1 MKKARAYSIGM
12 YILLE
17 TNRLFLRRFTE
28 KDADS
33 VFNLDNDP
41 EVMRY
46 INGGT
51 PTPRDAFENNI
62 FPVFLHYDKRF
73 PGFGFWAAVE
83 KVTGEFLG
91 WFSLR
96 PAENRSR
103 DAVLGYRLCKAA
115 WGKGFATEGA
125 RALIDKGFADL
136 GVQRVSATTYQDNL
150 ASIRV
155 MEKLGMKLVRR
166 FRMTPED
173 LMKSDTHHVSSL
185 DLWDGDD
192 VEYAIE
198 RTDYGR

>member
-1 MKKARAYSIGM
+1 MKKAY
-12 YILLE
+12 
-17 TNRLFLRRFTE
+17 NF
-28 KDADS
+28 
-33 VFNLDNDP
+33 FNLDNDP

-51 PTPRDAFENNI
+51 ATPRDAFENLV
-62 FPVFLHYDKRF
+62 FPGFLHYDERF

-83 KVTGEFLG
+83 KSTGEFLG

-96 PAENRSR
+96 PAENHSR

-136 GVQRVSATTYQDNL
+136 GVQRVVATTYQDNL

-173 LMKSDTHHVSSL
+173 LMKSDTYYVNNL

-198 RTDYGR
+198 RTD